1 MHGVVFERYGGEDV
15 LHEAEL
21 PDPVAGP
28 GEVLVRVAATSVNP
42 ADWRLRQGD
51 LRWFVRLRFPFVPG
65 LDVAGVVHATG
76 AAVAGLEV
84 GDPVVALLPTRT
96 GGACAEL
103 VRVRAEHV
111 APAPRRLCLA
121 DAAALPLVGLTALQ
135 ALRDRARLCPGQRLL
150 VHGAAG
156 GVGTLAVQI
165 GRALG
170 AHVTA
175 VASARHATLLNDLG
189 ADEVLDRHAVS
200 VPQLGRRFDVALDCV
215 DTLSTRE
222 LRRLLVAGG
231 TAVSVNPGRGLVS
244 PVMSALHGR
253 RRVRPVL
260 VAPSGEDLRTLAAMV
275 DDGALRPVVERQVPL
290 ADLAAAQREN
300 ALGRAQGKTVVVVDP
315 RLATLVPAGVHG

>member
-1 MHGVVFERYGGEDV
+1 
-15 LHEAEL
+15 
-21 PDPVAGP
+21 
-28 GEVLVRVAATSVNP
+28 
-42 ADWRLRQGD
+42 
-51 LRWFVRLRFPFVPG
+51 
-65 LDVAGVVHATG
+65 
-76 AAVAGLEV
+76 
-84 GDPVVALLPTRT
+84 
-96 GGACAEL
+96 
-103 VRVRAEHV
+103 
-111 APAPRRLCLA
+111 
-121 DAAALPLVGLTALQ
+121 
-135 ALRDRARLCPGQRLL
+135 

-175 VASARHATLLNDLG
+175 VASGRHATLLHDLG